1 MPARPR
7 TAADM
12 QDRYRDALRRI
23 DAGRWDEARAMLTR
37 LAVEAPKSPEIPAQL
52 ARLAGYAGDAAGRA
66 RFADRALALK
76 PSEPALL
83 DAAIAAHSV
92 AGDHAAVLAL
102 HDRRI
107 AASKTPLHAATDKAL
122 YLQHTGRFDEAEA
135 LLRDL
140 IARHPGEGVLYR
152 TLYATLR
159 IAGDEP
165 TLRGLGKLLARG
177 DVPDQSR
184 LNAHF
189 AMAKALEDM
198 GRHDEVFR
206 HLDAGNGLQR
216 AAAPYDHA
224 ATLREH
230 AAFRAAQ
237 DGADLSPLPGAS
249 DPRPVFVI
257 GPPRSGTTLAE
268 RILGAHPGV
277 TAGGELA
284 HALKLVWQGFVV
296 ADKVTPL
303 GEVRPPALQALA
315 RHYLARVRS
324 DTGVSGG
331 VVTDKSIQSHLCLGF
346 LARALPG
353 ARFISIRRDPRD
365 TALSIYKN
373 HFRTGTHRYSTDLG
387 DIARS
392 IRAHRNSMAYWAERL
407 PDRLTE
413 ITYEDL
419 VSDPGTTAPKLAAA
433 AGLDFAPESL
443 DFHRTESTVKTL
455 SVAQARAPLHAGRT
469 EAWRRYETELQP
481 FIDAWGDRPWD

>member
-1 MPARPR
+1 MRARPQN
-7 TAADM
+7 AADL
-12 QDRYRDALRRI
+12 DARYREALRLI

-37 LAVEAPKSPEIPAQL
+37 LAMEAPKSPEIPVQL
-52 ARLAGYAGDAAGRA
+52 ARLAGYAGDTAARI
-66 RFADRALALK
+66 RFTDRALALK

-92 AGDHAAVLAL
+92 AGDHGAVLAL

-107 AASKTPLHAATDKAL
+107 AVAKTPLHAATDKAL
-122 YLQHTGRFDEAEA
+122 YLQHTGRFAEAEE
-135 LLRDL
+135 LVRDL
-140 IARHPGEGVLYR
+140 IDRNPCEGVLYR

-159 IAGDEP
+159 VSEDDP
-165 TLRGLGKLLARG
+165 TLPRLERLLARS
-177 DVPDQSR
+177 DAPDQSR

-198 GRHDEVFR
+198 GRHGEVFAN
-206 HLDAGNGLQR
+206 LDTANDLQG

-237 DGADLSPLPGAS
+237 ADADLSPLPGMS

-284 HALKLVWQGFVV
+284 HALKLVWQGFVKG
-296 ADKVTPL
+296 DKVAPL
-303 GEVRPPALQALA
+303 RELRPPALQALG
-315 RHYLARVRS
+315 RNYLARVRA
-324 DTGVSGG
+324 DTGAARG
-331 VVTDKSIQSHLCLGF
+331 VVTDKSIQSHLCIGF

-353 ARFISIRRDPRD
+353 ARFVSIRRDPRD

-373 HFRTGTHRYSTDLG
+373 HFRTGTHRYSTDLR
-387 DIARS
+387 DIALS
-392 IRAHRNSMAYWAERL
+392 IQAHRDSMAFWAERL
-407 PDRLTE
+407 PDRLIE

-443 DFHRTESTVKTL
+443 DFHRSESTVRTL
-455 SVAQARAPLHAGRT
+455 SVAQARAPLHAGRK